1 MSATRNLSISG
12 WHNPGMPNI
21 ASVLKSEIS
30 RVAKREIR
38 AELQALKKSSARHR
52 ADIAAM
58 KRSIDSLERQ
68 LRQTTKK
75 RGAASRAETDTESEP
90 KRRFSAKRLTAHRA
104 KLGLSAENYGRLC
117 GVSGQ
122 TIYKWEQERAR
133 PQAAQLQA
141 LGAIRGI
148 GIREALARL
157 DQLAD

>member
-1 MSATRNLSISG
+1 MSNV
-12 WHNPGMPNI
+12 

-38 AELQALKKSSARHR
+38 TELQLLKKASARYR
-52 ADIAAM
+52 ADIASL
-58 KRSIDSLERQ
+58 KRTVASLEREV
-68 LRQTTKK
+68 RKSTK
-75 RGAASRAETDTESEP
+75 RPGSTSDSDVAPGAEP
-90 KRRFSAKRLTAHRA
+90 QRRFSAKRLAAHRA

-148 GIREALARL
+148 GIREALSRL
-157 DQLAD
+157 DQRTD

>member
-1 MSATRNLSISG
+1 MS
-12 WHNPGMPNI
+12 NI

-38 AELQALKKSSARHR
+38 AELQSLKKASARHR
-52 ADIAAM
+52 SDIAAL
-58 KRSIDSLERQ
+58 KRNIGSLERQ
-68 LRQTTKK
+68 VRNATKQ
-75 RGAASRAETDTESEP
+75 RGAAVRPAPGAGEEP
-90 KRRFSAKRLTAHRA
+90 KRRFSAKRLASHRA

-122 TIYKWEQERAR
+122 TLYHWEQEKSR

-141 LGAIRGI
+141 LAQIRAI

-157 DQLAD
+157 DAANA

>member
-1 MSATRNLSISG
+1 MS
-12 WHNPGMPNI
+12 NI

-38 AELQALKKSSARHR
+38 AELQSLKKSSARHR
-52 ADIAAM
+52 ADIAAL
-58 KRSIDSLERQ
+58 KRNIESLERQ
-68 LRQTTKK
+68 VRNATKQ
-75 RGAASRAETDTESEP
+75 RGAAGRPAADAGEEP
-90 KRRFSAKRLTAHRA
+90 KRRFSAKRLASHRA

-122 TIYKWEQERAR
+122 TIYHWEREKSR

-141 LGAIRGI
+141 LAQIRAI

-157 DQLAD
+157 DAANA

>member
-1 MSATRNLSISG
+1 MS
-12 WHNPGMPNI
+12 NI

-38 AELQALKKSSARHR
+38 AELQSLKKASARHR
-52 ADIAAM
+52 SDIAAL
-58 KRSIDSLERQ
+58 KRNIGSLERHV
-68 LRQTTKK
+68 RNATKQ
-75 RGAASRAETDTESEP
+75 RGAAVRPAPGAGEEP
-90 KRRFSAKRLTAHRA
+90 KRRFSAKRLASHRA

-122 TIYKWEQERAR
+122 TIYHWEQEKSR

-141 LGAIRGI
+141 LAQIRAI

-157 DQLAD
+157 DAANA